1 MTVMQNYAELLFTDA
16 VKAYQEQVG
25 MRETYERIYT
35 NRHRGPLDDDTIA
48 FLSGST
54 SFYIATTGSNGWPYI
69 QHRGGPAGF
78 VKILDPDMIGFAD
91 YLGNRQFITRGNL
104 DGSDRVSLFFM
115 DYPRRARL
123 KMLGEARMVDAASDP
138 ELQNALA
145 QDGQGPVERLMTI
158 KIVARDWNCP
168 KYILPRY
175 TEEQVAQLIA
185 PRLNELVEENQQL
198 KARVAQLESGQSP
211 ATKSE

>member
-1 MTVMQNYAELLFTDA
+1 MAEMQNYAELLFTDA
-16 VKAYQEQVG
+16 VKVYQEQAG
-25 MRETYERIYT
+25 MREKYESIYR
-35 NRHRGPLDDDTIA
+35 NRHRGPLDEDTIA
-48 FLSGST
+48 FLSNMT
-54 SFYIATTGSNGWPYI
+54 SFYIASTGANGWPYI

-78 VKILDPDMIGFAD
+78 VKILGPDTIGFAD

-104 DGSDRVSLFFM
+104 DGSNRVSLFFM

-123 KMLGEARMVDAASDP
+123 KMLGEARMVDAAADP
-138 ELQNALA
+138 ELQNTLA

-175 TEEQVAQLIA
+175 TEEQVAELIA
-185 PRLNELVEENQQL
+185 PRLNQLVEENQQL
-198 KARVAQLESGQSP
+198 KARIAELESGQP
-211 ATKSE
+211 PETIQE

>member
-1 MTVMQNYAELLFTDA
+1 MAVMQNYAELLFTDA
-16 VKAYQEQVG
+16 VKAYQEQAG
-25 MRETYERIYT
+25 MREKYESIYA

-48 FLSGST
+48 FLSAMT

-78 VKILDPDMIGFAD
+78 VKILGPDAIGFAD

-104 DGSDRVSLFFM
+104 DGSERVSLFFM
-115 DYPRRARL
+115 DYARRARL
-123 KMLGEARMVDAASDP
+123 KMLGEARMIDAASDP
-138 ELQNALA
+138 ELQDVLA

-198 KARVAQLESGQSP
+198 RARVEQLESRQSP
-211 ATKSE
+211 ETKSE

>member
-1 MTVMQNYAELLFTDA
+1 
-16 VKAYQEQVG
+16 
-25 MRETYERIYT
+25 
-35 NRHRGPLDDDTIA
+35 
-48 FLSGST
+48 
-54 SFYIATTGSNGWPYI
+54 
-69 QHRGGPAGF
+69 
-78 VKILDPDMIGFAD
+78 
-91 YLGNRQFITRGNL
+91 
-104 DGSDRVSLFFM
+104 
-115 DYPRRARL
+115 
-123 KMLGEARMVDAASDP
+123 MVDAASYPD
-138 ELQNALA
+138 LQDALA

>member
-1 MTVMQNYAELLFTDA
+1 MTVMENYAELLFTDA
-16 VKAYQEQVG
+16 VKAYQEKAG
-25 MRETYERIYT
+25 MREKYESIYQD
-35 NRHRGPLDDDTIA
+35 RHRGPLDDDTIA
-48 FLSGST
+48 FLSSMT
-54 SFYIATTGSNGWPYI
+54 SFYIATTGSHGWPYI

-78 VKILDPDMIGFAD
+78 IKILGPDTIGFAD

-104 DGSDRVSLFFM
+104 DGSNRVSLFFM

-138 ELQNALA
+138 ELQNTLN

-168 KYILPRY
+168 KYIVPRY

-185 PRLNELVEENQQL
+185 PRLNQLVEENQLL
-198 KARVAQLESGQSP
+198 KARIAQLEGKQSP
-211 ATKSE
+211 DTNPE

>member
-1 MTVMQNYAELLFTDA
+1 MTVMHNYADLLFTDA

-25 MRETYERIYT
+25 MRETYERIYA

-48 FLSGST
+48 FLSGMT

-78 VKILDPDMIGFAD
+78 VKILGPDMIGFAD

-138 ELQNALA
+138 DLQNALA

-198 KARVAQLESGQSP
+198 KARVAQLESRQSP

>member
-16 VKAYQEQVG
+16 VKAYQEQAG
-25 MRETYERIYT
+25 MRETYERIYS
-35 NRHRGPLDDDTIA
+35 NRHRGPLDEDTIA

-78 VKILDPDMIGFAD
+78 VKILGPDTIGFAD

-115 DYPRRARL
+115 DYARRARL
-123 KMLGEARMVDAASDP
+123 KMLGEARMIDAASDP
-138 ELQNALA
+138 ELQDVLA

-198 KARVAQLESGQSP
+198 KARVAQLESRQSP
-211 ATKSE
+211 ETKSE